1 VKADLSFLSV
11 VADGP
16 DDYVIGNG
24 ERFVNVPG
32 VAAAVIAA
40 LDGTRT
46 LAEAQARVLAER
58 GVDVDVAAFVTGLEG
73 AGLLSRPE
81 RPPNRWDRIR
91 PHHVA
96 WLFSRP
102 AHAVL
107 ILLTVCAVAAAVADP
122 GVLPSLSALVWSD
135 SLTFTIAFAAG
146 SWILVLVH
154 ELGHIAAA
162 RSLGVRAELSLGTRL
177 QFLVVQTRITG
188 IWGVPRRARYRAYL
202 AGMRS
207 DWFLVCAGACALYV
221 AEIPLVRLVMVICLS
236 QIAWQFLFFMR
247 TDVYYAFA
255 NASGNKNLMADAQAY
270 LRAALKG
277 GTAVRDRPGRS
288 VRVYAWFLAA
298 GRVLGL
304 AFFALYTVPITA
316 EVCRRSVAELPGWQP
331 VAALALVAA
340 GWLLYL
346 GLLGR
351 RLPRSGLLRSGTV
364 GSGTVGWRRFV
375 PGLLRSRL
383 PGSRR

>member
-1 VKADLSFLSV
+1 MKTDLSFLSV

-24 ERFVNVPG
+24 ETFVNVPG
-32 VAAAVIAA
+32 VAAAVVAA

-46 LAEAQARVLAER
+46 VAQARAQVLAER
-58 GVDVDVAAFVTGLEG
+58 GVDVDVAAFVAGLEG
-73 AGLLSRPE
+73 AGLLGRPR

-91 PHHVA
+91 PRHVA

-122 GVLPSLSALVWSD
+122 GVLPSLTALVWSD

-202 AGMRS
+202 AGMRT
-207 DWFLVCAGACALYV
+207 DWFLVCAGACTLYF
-221 AEIPLVRLVMVICLS
+221 AEVPLVRLVMVICLS

-255 NASGNKNLMADAQAY
+255 NAGGNKNLMADAQAY
-270 LRAALKG
+270 LRAVLRGADR
-277 GTAVRDRPGRS
+277 TAVPRRS
-288 VRVYAWFLAA
+288 VRVYAWFLVA

-304 AFFALYTVPITA
+304 GFFALYTLPITV

-351 RLPRSGLLRSGTV
+351 RLLRS
-364 GSGTVGWRRFV
+364 RLLQ
-375 PGLLRSRL
+375 PLLLRSRSL
-383 PGSRR
+383 

>member
-1 VKADLSFLSV
+1 MTAGPLPDLSYLSV

-24 ERFVNVPG
+24 ETFVNVPG
-32 VAAAVIAA
+32 VAAAVVEA

-46 LAEAQARVLAER
+46 AAQARALVLAER
-58 GVDVDVAAFVTGLEG
+58 GVDVDVAEFVTGLDA
-73 AGLLSRPE
+73 AGLLGRPM
-81 RPPNRWDRIR
+81 RPPNLWDRIR
-91 PHHVA
+91 PGHVA

-102 AHAVL
+102 AHAALAVL
-107 ILLTVCAVAAAVADP
+107 TGCALAAAVARPD
-122 GVLPSLSALVWSD
+122 VLPSFAALVWSD
-135 SLTFTIAFAAG
+135 SLAFTVAFAAG
-146 SWILVLVH
+146 SWLLVLVH

-202 AGMRS
+202 AGMRM
-207 DWFLVCAGACALYV
+207 DWFLVCAAACVLYV
-221 AEIPLVRLVMVICLS
+221 ADVPAARLVMVICLS

-270 LRAALKG
+270 LRARRPR
-277 GTAVRDRPGRS
+277 TARRS
-288 VRVYAWFLAA
+288 VRVYAWFLVV

-304 AFFALYTVPITA
+304 AFFALYTVPVTVA
-316 EVCRRSVAELPGWQP
+316 VCRRALAEPPGWQP
-331 VAALALVAA
+331 VATLAVVGA
-340 GWLLYL
+340 GWALYL
-346 GLLGR
+346 AVLAR
-351 RLPRSGLLRSGTV
+351 RLLTSAP
-364 GSGTVGWRRFV
+364 WRT
-375 PGLLRSRL
+375 
-383 PGSRR
+383 RRAS

>member
-1 VKADLSFLSV
+1 MVADVRTDLSFLSV

-24 ERFVNVPG
+24 ETFVNVPG

-46 LAEAQARVLAER
+46 AEEARARVLAEH
-58 GVDVDVAAFVTGLEG
+58 GVDVDVAEFVTGLEG
-73 AGLLSRPE
+73 AGLLSRP
-81 RPPNRWDRIR
+81 RPRPNLWDRIR
-91 PHHVA
+91 PGHVA

-102 AHAVL
+102 AHAALV
-107 ILLTVCAVAAAVADP
+107 LLTAAAMAAAVAEP
-122 GVLPSLSALVWSD
+122 RVLPGLSSLVWSD
-135 SLTFTIAFAAG
+135 SLTFTVAFAVG

-188 IWGVPRRARYRAYL
+188 IWGVPRRARYRAHL
-202 AGMRS
+202 AGMRA
-207 DWFLVCAGACALYV
+207 DWFVVCAGTCVLY
-221 AEIPLVRLVMVICLS
+221 AADLPLVRLAVLICLS

-255 NASGNKNLMADAQAY
+255 NAAGDKNLMADAQAY
-270 LRAALKG
+270 LRAAL
-277 GTAVRDRPGRS
+277 ARRPVPARRS
-288 VRVYAWFLAA
+288 VRVYAWFLVV

-304 AFFALYTVPITA
+304 GFFALYTVPIT
-316 EVCRRSVAELPGWQP
+316 VTLVRRAVAELPGWPP
-331 VAALALVAA
+331 VAALALLAA
-340 GWLLYL
+340 GWAIYL
-346 GLLGR
+346 VLLGR
-351 RLPRSGLLRSGTV
+351 RLVTSLRRG
-364 GSGTVGWRRFV
+364 R
-375 PGLLRSRL
+375 
-383 PGSRR
+383 